1 MYKMWNQNWTTSSV
15 VFSVVIL
22 VGRVEKGCKLPNFF
36 CSLYVW
42 HDCWFFFFDEAVRLL
57 KRETEELKIFQGD
70 ILFTSCLL
78 NKALTIV
85 RWPLLLH
92 LYFPMVVFWLPV
104 HKNGRMPKSNAL
116 DWNARV
122 KTWRC
127 ELVGQP
133 WEFFF

>member
-1 MYKMWNQNWTTSSV
+1 MKSELNNFLSGIFCRDISGTCWKRLQTAKFFSA
-15 VFSVVIL
+15 VFVFDMIA
-22 VGRVEKGCKLPNFF
+22 
-36 CSLYVW
+36 
-42 HDCWFFFFDEAVRLL
+42 DFFFFDEAVRLL